1 METLFQDVRVSLRR
15 LRKTPGFTLIAVFS
29 LALGIGAN
37 TAIFSAVNAV
47 RLSPLPYKEP
57 ERLMAGLLFG
67 VSVTDPLTF
76 AAIALA
82 LTAVSIAAALI
93 PARRASKVNPIIA
106 LRGE

>member
-1 METLFQDVRVSLRR
+1 
-15 LRKTPGFTLIAVFS
+15 
-29 LALGIGAN
+29 
-37 TAIFSAVNAV
+37 
-47 RLSPLPYKEP
+47 
-57 ERLMAGLLFG
+57 MAGLLFG